1 MWLGLRSGSRSTGHG
16 RALGPG
22 GARRRRC
29 RSRPGPIV
37 WTRGRRDGRH
47 RRHRHRRQRWTH
59 RAPTAMAPAPRLALL
74 AAALL
79 CAPVRGDRDPPDPV
93 FLPAELKI
101 LAVPESYRLQRVD
114 QDVAP
119 NSSLHTR
126 SETFLLLR
134 AGSQPLVQA
143 TYPPFSIRQEVS
155 MESPPGSEAWAIRAV
170 SLESSVS
177 LAEPVARVLFHLHGP
192 DWMPGKQDHAGT
204 RDHPK
209 DWDHPGIWDHPGGQG
224 HPRDWNHPRKQDHP
238 GDRDQPE
245 QQDHHG
251 VWDHPKD
258 WHHPGIRDHPKN
270 WDHPKDQDHPRN
282 WDSSRDR
289 DRFRA
294 RDLPC
299 VTLHAH
305 HHGRVARG
313 TCHLQAPLGV
323 CVVELEIPPRWFS
336 LGSLHSHRSH
346 RRDSDALETLERP
359 EPAELHYGVGECGG
373 REREAPRFL
382 GMLELRAGEPE
393 RRQEVQLDEKVLLRV
408 PNVPLRPGQHFT
420 ATIVLRHNFT
430 ADSLTLRIK
439 AKKGLQVI
447 SARPTIPST
456 WSAHLE
462 RSRGP
467 KHSTA
472 VVTCRR
478 LGDIPAIPDSS
489 RVSELAAFLHLDV
502 AVENGTGGL
511 APARP
516 LTWQVEYPGQDP
528 EAQKDKLVWEIQVS
542 ERDVRALVPLV
553 QELEILN
560 TAPLTGIPRVIPVK
574 LVAVEAGGGVSEL
587 TDPVGCESADKQ
599 VLQVSDS
606 CDQVFVGGKE
616 SRGARG
622 VRVDFWV
629 RRLRAELRFSVW
641 APLLPLRVQLGDP
654 ILEQLRGW
662 RLPGGPDS
670 ATVEVEDPA
679 EEPERRARSCRP
691 QFQRTGLRVLAHF
704 VAHPL
709 DGGRHLSYL
718 PGPEWL
724 LDVTH
729 LVATR
734 TRVQDPRVAS
744 LEAGA
749 VVVGREPGV
758 TSVEVRSPLS
768 DSILGEQTLVVSEE
782 KVMVTELHAQVVAGL
797 SLSLRTQPEH
807 PGVVTATVLGTPTLQ
822 TLKQEATLSI
832 WLSFSDHTLAPLE
845 LYGWHDVALTVTSLD
860 RAVATVQGSPGVSAA
875 HPWVVAEGPGRGPLL
890 QLSLHPPEPCRR
902 GRHRAAA
909 LATGTAWL
917 EVGVPSPRSP
927 QPFPRA
933 EGAMS
938 GEAVTVGQRDPTGV
952 GPAATKLQGSSS
964 EEDEEEGYGHN
975 RVGMEE
981 EEEEEEEEMVKAPE
995 RVTDLE
1001 IGMYV
1006 LLGVFCLAIFIF
1018 LVNCIFFV
1026 LRYQQKELPEPGGA
1040 PSAPQP
1046 HNWVWLGTDQEE
1058 LSRQLDR
1065 QQLDRPQLDRRQP
1078 EPPASPGPPCG
1089 CGGPPGSSED
1099 GAPPGSLTPGAP
1111 PLSRKEGSAPG
1122 VGRRKRVEFVTFAPP
1137 RVPEE
1142 PPPAT
1147 PHVQSILVA
1156 SEDDIRWVCED
1167 MGLRDPEELRSY
1179 MERIRGSS

>member
-1 MWLGLRSGSRSTGHG
+1 
-16 RALGPG
+16 
-22 GARRRRC
+22 
-29 RSRPGPIV
+29 
-37 WTRGRRDGRH
+37 
-47 RRHRHRRQRWTH
+47 
-59 RAPTAMAPAPRLALL
+59 MAPAPRLALL

-79 CAPVRGDRDPPDPV
+79 CAPVRGDGEPPDPV
-93 FLPAELKI
+93 FLPVELEV
-101 LAVPESYRLQRVD
+101 LGVPEFFRLQRVD

-143 TYPPFSIRQEVS
+143 TYPPFSIRQEVPL
-155 MESPPGSEAWAIRAV
+155 ESPSSSAAWAIRAV

-177 LAEPVARVLFHLHGP
+177 PAEPMARVLFHLHGP
-192 DWMPGKQDHAGT
+192 DWMPGKKDHART

-209 DWDHPGIWDHPGGQG
+209 DWDHPGVWDHPEVQGHPGGQG
-224 HPRDWNHPRKQDHP
+224 HPRDWDHPREQDHLRDQDHPGVQHRPRNWDHP
-238 GDRDQPE
+238 GDRDHPRDQDHPE
-245 QQDHHG
+245 QRDHHE
-251 VWDHPKD
+251 VWHHPKD
-258 WHHPGIRDHPKN
+258 QDQLKDQHHPGIRDHPK
-270 WDHPKDQDHPRN
+270 DQDHHQQQDHHGN
-282 WDSSRDR
+282 LDSSRDL
-289 DRFRA
+289 DHSRA
-294 RDLPC
+294 QDLPC

-305 HHGRVARG
+305 HRGRVARG
-313 TCHLQAPLGV
+313 TCRLQAPLGV

-336 LGSLHSHRSH
+336 LGSLHSHRSR
-346 RRDSDALETLERP
+346 RRDSDPLERP
-359 EPAELHYGVGECGG
+359 EHPAPAELRYSVGECGG
-373 REREAPRFL
+373 REQEAPRFL

-393 RRQEVQLDEKVLLRV
+393 RRQEVRLDEKVLLRV
-408 PNVPLRPGQHFT
+408 PNVPLRPGQRFT
-420 ATIVLRHNFT
+420 ATIALRHNFT

-439 AKKGLQVI
+439 AKKGLQVV

-456 WSAHLE
+456 WSVHLE
-462 RSRGP
+462 HSRGP

-478 LGDIPAIPDSS
+478 LGDIPVIPDIS
-489 RVSELAAFLHLDV
+489 RVSEPAAFLHLDV

-574 LVAVEAGGGVSEL
+574 LVTVEAGGGVSEL

-606 CDQVFVGGKE
+606 CDLVFVGGKE

-622 VRVDFWV
+622 ARVDFWV
-629 RRLRAELRFSVW
+629 RRLRAELSFSVW

-670 ATVEVEDPA
+670 AVVESEDAA
-679 EEPERRARSCRP
+679 EEPERRARGCRP

-729 LVATR
+729 LVAAR

-749 VVVGREPGV
+749 MVVGREPGV

-782 KVMVTELHAQVVAGL
+782 KVTVTELHTQVVAGL
-797 SLSLRTQPEH
+797 SLSLRTQPDH
-807 PGVVTATVLGTPTLQ
+807 PGVVTATAQGTPTLRA
-822 TLKQEATLSI
+822 LKQEATLSI
-832 WLSFSDHTLAPLE
+832 WLSFSDRTLAPLE

-860 RAVATVQGSPGVSAA
+860 RSVATITGSPGVPTA
-875 HPWVVAEGPGRGPLL
+875 HPWVVAEGPGRGDLL
-890 QLSLHPPEPCRR
+890 QLSLHPPDPCRR

-917 EVGVPSPRSP
+917 EVGIPSPGTPR
-927 QPFPRA
+927 PFPRA

-938 GEAVTVGQRDPTGV
+938 GEAVTVGRRDPAGV

-975 RVGMEE
+975 RAGME

-1078 EPPASPGPPCG
+1078 DPPASPGPACG
-1089 CGGPPGSSED
+1089 CGGPPGSGEG
-1099 GAPPGSLTPGAP
+1099 GAAPGSPGPGTPQP
-1111 PLSRKEGSAPG
+1111 RKEGSAPG
-1122 VGRRKRVEFVTFAPP
+1122 GGRRKRVEFVTFAPP

-1142 PPPAT
+1142 PPPAA